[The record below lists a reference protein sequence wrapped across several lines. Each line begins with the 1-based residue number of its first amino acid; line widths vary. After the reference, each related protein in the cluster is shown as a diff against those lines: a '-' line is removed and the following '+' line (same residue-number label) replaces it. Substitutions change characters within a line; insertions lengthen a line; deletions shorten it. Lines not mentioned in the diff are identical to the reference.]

1 MLIDAITS
9 DMSVAEASEMLAKL
23 QDCRVSV
30 SIIECNKDVAE
41 DDLAE
46 VCTILHSGKDDFG
59 NWDFITDSKLLEFP
73 DLIEELKEN
82 CATLELVFD

>member
-9 DMSVAEASEMLAKL
+9 DMSVAEASEMLGRL
-23 QDCRVSV
+23 LDCRVSV
-30 SIIECNKDVAE
+30 SIIECNKDVAVDKLE
-41 DDLAE
+41 E
-46 VCTILHSGKDDFG
+46 VCTILYSGKDDSG

>member
-30 SIIECNKDVAE
+30 SIIESNKDVAE

-59 NWDFITDSKLLEFP
+59 NWYFILTNSIRVLG
-73 DLIEELKEN
+73 
-82 CATLELVFD
+82 